1 MPPMRQSEVLLVDA
15 AINLALGI
23 LLIIFSPGGV
33 YTLGVPGTDQ
43 RFYTSILGAVF
54 VGIAIA
60 LVMEYLRKGE
70 GLVGLGLG
78 GAVSINLCG
87 GLMLAAWLA
96 FGRLDLPLHGRVFL
110 WALVAILVVI
120 STVEL
125 VMHVSRRSS
134 QM

>member
-1 MPPMRQSEVLLVDA
+1 MRQSKVLLIDA
-15 AINLALGI
+15 VINLALGV
-23 LLIIFSPGGV
+23 LLIIFSPGMV
-33 YTLGVPGTDQ
+33 HTLGVPATDQ
-43 RFYTSILGAVF
+43 RFYPSILGAVF

-60 LVMEYLRKGE
+60 LVMEYLRGSG

-110 WALVAILVVI
+110 WALVVILVVI
-120 STVEL
+120 SSVEL
-125 VMHVSRRSS
+125 VIHLIGGRSPS
-134 QM
+134 A